1 MPLTLSKA
9 QARRFLLAHQGL
21 GQPYEFQ
28 GKDGVL
34 DYIRRVGCI
43 QFDPLDMVGKN
54 PELVLQARV
63 EGFQP
68 GMLGELLY
76 EDRRL
81 LDGWDK
87 LMSIYAVEDW
97 PNFRRRREA
106 ARNGLGKSEEEVRAV
121 LAEVRSAFEQR
132 GPLSSIELEM
142 GEMVDWFWTDTRL
155 ARAALESMFFKGEL
169 VVHHRVHTR
178 KVYDLAHRCLPEA
191 LLRAPDPNESEEQ
204 YHDWYVQRRIG
215 SVGLLWNRSGEAWL
229 GMSEIKSKERKAV
242 LERLQEAGEV
252 CQAQIEGIAEPF
264 YFRKQDEPRLQQSL
278 EMNTH
283 PPRAVVM
290 APLDNLMWDRR
301 LLREL
306 FDFDYTWEVYVP
318 AAKRRYG
325 YYVLPVLYGDR
336 FIARFEP
343 VRDKGRG
350 VLTIKNWWWEPGITP
365 TGEIKSELAACFRRF
380 LHYLGAS
387 QLEISPGSREAAGLG
402 WLEGRRL

>member
-1 MPLTLSKA
+1 MSVTFTKA
-9 QARRFLLAHQGL
+9 QARHFLLSHQGL
-21 GQPYEFQ
+21 GPRYEFQ
-28 GKDGVL
+28 GKAGVL

-43 QFDPLDMVGKN
+43 QFDPLDIAGKN
-54 PELVLQARV
+54 PELVLQSRV

-68 GMLGELLY
+68 RMLGELLY
-76 EDRRL
+76 EDREL

-97 PNFRRRREA
+97 PYFRRRREA
-106 ARNGLGKSEEEVRAV
+106 ARDGLGKSDEEVRAV
-121 LAEVRSAFEQR
+121 LAEVRSALEAR
-132 GPLSSIELEM
+132 GPLSSIDLEM
-142 GEMVDWFWTDTRL
+142 GQMVDWFWTDTRL

-178 KVYDLAHRCLPEA
+178 KVYDLAHRCLPEG
-191 LLRAPDPNESEEQ
+191 LLMVPDPNETEEQ
-204 YHDWYVQRRIG
+204 YHDWYVLRRIG

-229 GMSEIKSKERKAV
+229 GMGAIKSKERRAV
-242 LERLQEAGEV
+242 LERLLEAGAV
-252 CQAQIEGIAEPF
+252 GQAQVEGIAEPF
-264 YFRKQDEPRLQQSL
+264 YFRRQDEPRLQQSL
-278 EMNTH
+278 EMNAH

-301 LLREL
+301 LLKEL

-343 VRDKGRG
+343 VRDKERG

-365 TGEIKSELAACFRRF
+365 TEEMKSELGACFWRF
-380 LHYLGAS
+380 LHYLGAG
-387 QLEISPGSREAAGLG
+387 QLEISPESMEAAGLD
-402 WLEGRRL
+402 WLEA